1 MLDKQ
6 GRSRFTGQN
15 ISLSSEHLAT
25 LRQIAAEDRRKS
37 LSEVVQ
43 VLIEKEAERRLKE

>member
-1 MLDKQ
+1 MPNNDTPP
-6 GRSRFTGQN
+6 RFVGHS
-15 ISLSSEHLAT
+15 ISLAADHVAH
-25 LRQIAAEDRRKS
+25 LRQFAAEDRRKS